1 MISFNEFKQ
10 KVTLGYMP
18 FENKLCTTMYF
29 ENFSKYVE
37 VQLNVYV
44 RHGQSVNMPFSKL
57 KESINDK
64 IYYWYEELKD
74 ELEKLYPAQNVIEQ
88 KQDEMIQLEFNF

>member
-10 KVTLGYMP
+10 KITLGYIP

-44 RHGQSVNMPFSKL
+44 RPGQIVNMPFSKL

-74 ELEKLYPAQNVIEQ
+74 ELEKLYPEKISTD
-88 KQDEMIQLEFNF
+88 KKDEMIQLEFNF

>member
-1 MISFNEFKQ
+1 MINFEEFKE

-29 ENFSKYVE
+29 ENFSKYIE

-44 RHGQSVNMPFSKL
+44 RPGQIVNMPFDKL
-57 KESINDK
+57 RESISDK
-64 IYYWYEELKD
+64 IYEWYEELKD
-74 ELEKLYPAQNVIEQ
+74 ELEKLYPEKISID
-88 KQDEMIQLEFNF
+88 KKDEMIQLEFNF

>member
-44 RHGQSVNMPFSKL
+44 RPGQTVNMPFSKL

-74 ELEKLYPAQNVIEQ
+74 ELEKLYPEKISTD
-88 KQDEMIQLEFNF
+88 KKDEMIQLEFNF